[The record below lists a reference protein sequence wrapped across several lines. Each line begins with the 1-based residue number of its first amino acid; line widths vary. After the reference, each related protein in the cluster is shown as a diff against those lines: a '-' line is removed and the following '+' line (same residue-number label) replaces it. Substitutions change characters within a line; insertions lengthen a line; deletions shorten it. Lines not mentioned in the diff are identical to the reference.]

1 MEHEKLPERV
11 VNKNEIKPLLYQRL
25 TAVMTQID
33 DFFIDKNRVD
43 GITEADYERV
53 QPKIEAVAAAARTST
68 NSICIIDYHKR
79 DFLYVSENPML
90 TPIGMKDMGYAL
102 YFNFVPKEERAMLLE
117 INRVGLEEFSRI
129 DVAEKMEFVIS
140 YDFHFI
146 QNGHSRVVNHRLT
159 PLELNSKGQ
168 LWLALCSFSLSPRKD
183 FGNVRMWRVTES
195 SNGIVGNHGVR
206 EYSLADGKWYDRVP
220 VVLTETEQNLLV
232 MSAQGYTT
240 DEIADRL
247 FRSVD
252 TIKYHRKKLFRKL
265 EVDSISEALAF
276 ATNYGLI

>member
-1 MEHEKLPERV
+1 
-11 VNKNEIKPLLYQRL
+11 
-25 TAVMTQID
+25 MTQID

-53 QPKIEAVAAAARTST
+53 WPKIEAVAAAARTST
-68 NSICIIDYHKR
+68 NNIYIIDYFKR
-79 DFLYVSENPML
+79 NFLYASENPL
-90 TPIGMKDMGYAL
+90 LAPIGLKDMGYAL
-102 YFNFVPKEERAMLLE
+102 YLNYVPKEEQAMLLE
-117 INRVGLEEFSRI
+117 INRAGFEEFSRI
-129 DVAEKMEFVIS
+129 DVAEKMDFVIS

-146 QNGHSRVVNHRLT
+146 KNGCSRMVNHRLT

-195 SNGIVGNHGVR
+195 GNGIVSNHDVR
-206 EYSLADGKWYDRVP
+206 EYSLADGKWHDSVP

-240 DEIADRL
+240 EEIADRL

-252 TIKYHRKKLFRKL
+252 TMKYHRKKLFRKL
-265 EVDSISEALAF
+265 GVETICAALA
-276 ATNYGLI
+276 AVMSYIVM

>member
-1 MEHEKLPERV
+1 MAYEKLPERV
-11 VNKNEIKPLLYQRL
+11 VNKNDIKPLLCQRL

-53 QPKIEAVAAAARTST
+53 WPKIEAVAAAARTST
-68 NSICIIDYHKR
+68 NNIYIIDYFKR
-79 DFLYVSENPML
+79 NFLYASENPL
-90 TPIGMKDMGYAL
+90 LAPIGLKDMGYAL
-102 YFNFVPKEERAMLLE
+102 YLNYVPKEEQAMLLE
-117 INRVGLEEFSRI
+117 INRAGFEEFSRI
-129 DVAEKMEFVIS
+129 DVAEKMDFVIS

-146 QNGHSRVVNHRLT
+146 QNGCSRMVNHRLT

-195 SNGIVGNHGVR
+195 SNGIVSNHDVR
-206 EYSLADGKWYDRVP
+206 EYSLADGKWHDSVP

-240 DEIADRL
+240 EEIADRL

-252 TIKYHRKKLFRKL
+252 TMKYHRKKLFRKL
-265 EVDSISEALAF
+265 GVETICAALA
-276 ATNYGLI
+276 AVMSCIVM

>member
-1 MEHEKLPERV
+1 
-11 VNKNEIKPLLYQRL
+11 
-25 TAVMTQID
+25 MTQID

-43 GITEADYERV
+43 GITKADYERV
-53 QPKIEAVAAAARTST
+53 RPKIEAVAAAARTTT
-68 NSICIIDYHKR
+68 NSIYIIDYHKR
-79 DFLYVSENPML
+79 DFLYASENPML
-90 TPIGMKDMGYAL
+90 APVGLKDMGYAL
-102 YFNFVPKEERAMLLE
+102 YLNYVPKEERTMLLE
-117 INRVGLEEFSRI
+117 INRASFEEFSRI
-129 DVAEKMEFVIS
+129 DVAEKMDFVIS

-146 QNGHSRVVNHRLT
+146 QNGCSRMVNHRLT

-168 LWLALCSFSLSPRKD
+168 LWLALCSFSLSPRKN

-195 SNGIVGNHGVR
+195 GNGIVGNHGVR
-206 EYSLADGKWYDRVP
+206 EYSLAEGRWYDRVP
-220 VVLTETEQNLLV
+220 IVLTETEQNLLM

-240 DEIADRL
+240 EEIADRL